1 MLLWQGNSTYDTEA
15 DKRRLRNIRHD
26 NKQDIDFWK
35 LCIIKQENTQ
45 DNKQDEMLRGEKL
58 WQIILHRLRYKHNVG
73 LRCIYIGENR
83 KNECIKKFG
92 SKTSFKKEQ

>member
-1 MLLWQGNSTYDTEA
+1 MLLWQG

-58 WQIILHRLRYKHNVG
+58 WQIILHRLRLQTQCWIALY
-73 LRCIYIGENR
+73 LYRR
-83 KNECIKKFG
+83 KSEK
-92 SKTSFKKEQ
+92 

>member
-45 DNKQDEMLRGEKL
+45 DNKQDETGK
-58 WQIILHRLRYKHNVG
+58 G
-73 LRCIYIGENR
+73 LNYV
-83 KNECIKKFG
+83 KT
-92 SKTSFKKEQ
+92 SKTRTKVSATTK

>member
-1 MLLWQGNSTYDTEA
+1 MLLWQG

-58 WQIILHRLRYKHNVG
+58 WQIILQRLRLQTQCWIALHLY
-73 LRCIYIGENR
+73 RR
-83 KNECIKKFG
+83 KSEK
-92 SKTSFKKEQ
+92 